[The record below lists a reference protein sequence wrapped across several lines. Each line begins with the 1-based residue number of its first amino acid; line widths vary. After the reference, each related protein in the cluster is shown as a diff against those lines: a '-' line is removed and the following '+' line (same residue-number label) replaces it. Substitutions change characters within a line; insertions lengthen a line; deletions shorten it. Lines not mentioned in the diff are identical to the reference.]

1 MKVLVFDT
9 ETTGLPTDY
18 NAPAHESA
26 KWPHIVQ
33 LSFLLY
39 DTDQK
44 TVLDYSDYIV
54 RVDPAVEIP
63 PASIAIHKITRE
75 RCEQEG
81 LPMPVVLA
89 EFITVLAEADLIIG
103 HNITFDKKM
112 LLAEMYRHQPTAAV
126 LQIFQSVPEF
136 CTMKRTVELCKI
148 PVVNK
153 TTGKTYNKWP
163 TLSEL
168 HNTLFQN
175 TPIGTHNAMADV
187 LICLRCYV
195 YLTYKY
201 DIAHDEKVQPV
212 LRSLVA
218 DYCIV

>member
-1 MKVLVFDT
+1 
-9 ETTGLPTDY
+9 
-18 NAPAHESA
+18 
-26 KWPHIVQ
+26 
-33 LSFLLY
+33 
-39 DTDQK
+39 
-44 TVLDYSDYIV
+44 
-54 RVDPAVEIP
+54 
-63 PASIAIHKITRE
+63 
-75 RCEQEG
+75 
-81 LPMPVVLA
+81 
-89 EFITVLAEADLIIG
+89 
-103 HNITFDKKM
+103 M

-136 CTMKRTVELCKI
+136 CTMKRTIELCKI
-148 PVVNK
+148 TVINK
-153 TTGKTYNKWP
+153 TTGKPYNKWP

-195 YLTYKY
+195 YLIYKY